1 MKILLTGKEGL
12 LGRDCL
18 EVFQENHEV
27 LALGH
32 RELDI
37 TDPAQVEEVV
47 SRFRPEAM
55 VNCAALHPGGPL

>member
-18 EVFQENHEV
+18 EVLAPQHTV
-27 LALGH
+27 LALNH

-37 TDPAQVEEVV
+37 TDPAQVEEAVDLCPRQAI
-47 SRFRPEAM
+47 SIEED
-55 VNCAALHPGGPL
+55 